1 MDRIELKHV
10 TFSYTLAENKAL
22 DDVSFTFE
30 KGRFYGVI
38 GENGGGKTTLCNL
51 LRGLIPNFFKGEMSG
66 QVLYDGTDMKDLDVD
81 ALSVDIGY
89 VFQNPFTQISGV
101 KKTVFEEVALGLEN
115 LGVPPEEI
123 VKRVIDVL
131 KLLEIE
137 RLALNNPTELSGG
150 QRQRVAF
157 ASIIVMDPD
166 ILVIDE
172 PTSQLDPEGS
182 RRIFDIIEMLKK
194 RNKTIVLVEHKI
206 NMIARYCDEVLV
218 MKDGKLVRSGS
229 AQEVLADA
237 SLPSLGVRLPEAAQL
252 AYDLADEG
260 LPMPGI
266 PITDEDCCRM
276 IQERWGIHGGN

>member
-137 RLALNNPTELSGG
+137 RLALNNPTELSVG

-218 MKDGKLVRSGS
+218 MKDGKLVRRRS
-229 AQEVLADA
+229 
-237 SLPSLGVRLPEAAQL
+237 
-252 AYDLADEG
+252 
-260 LPMPGI
+260 LPMPR
-266 PITDEDCCRM
+266 CRRSASGCRKPRSWPM
-276 IQERWGIHGGN
+276 ILRTRGCRCRAPRSPTRIAAG

>member
-22 DDVSFTFE
+22 DDGSFTFE
-30 KGRFYGVI
+30 RGRFYGVI

-51 LRGLIPNFFKGEMSG
+51 LRGLIPNFFKGEMLG
-66 QVLYDGTDMKDLDVD
+66 QVLYDGTDMKELDVD

-115 LGVPPEEI
+115 LGVPPEKI

-137 RLALNNPTELSGG
+137 HLALNNPTELSGG

-182 RRIFDIIEMLKK
+182 RRIFDIIETLKK
-194 RNKTIVLVEHKI
+194 RNKTIILVEHKI
-206 NMIARYCDEVLV
+206 NMIAMYCDAVLV
-218 MKDGKLVRSGS
+218 RKDGKLVRSGS
-229 AQEVLADA
+229 AQEVLSDV

-252 AYDLADEG
+252 AYDLADKG
-260 LPMPGI
+260 MPLSGI
-266 PITDEDCCRM
+266 PITDEACCRM

>member
-10 TFSYTLAENKAL
+10 TFSYTLAKNKAL

-51 LRGLIPNFFKGEMSG
+51 LRGLIPNFFKGELSG

-137 RLALNNPTELSGG
+137 HLALNNPTELSGG

-182 RRIFDIIEMLKK
+182 RRIFDIIETLKK

-206 NMIARYCDEVLV
+206 NMIAMYCDEVLV

-229 AQEVLADA
+229 AQEVLSDV

-252 AYDLADEG
+252 AYDLADKG
-260 LPMPGI
+260 MPLQGI
-266 PITDEDCCRM
+266 PITDAACCQM

>member
-30 KGRFYGVI
+30 RGRFYGVI

-51 LRGLIPNFFKGEMSG
+51 LRGLIPNFFKGEMLG
-66 QVLYDGTDMKDLDVD
+66 QVLYDGTDMKELDVD

-115 LGVPPEEI
+115 LGVPPEKI

-137 RLALNNPTELSGG
+137 HLALNNPTELSGG

-182 RRIFDIIEMLKK
+182 RRIFDIIETLKK
-194 RNKTIVLVEHKI
+194 RNKTIILVEHKI
-206 NMIARYCDEVLV
+206 NMIAMYCDAVLV

-229 AQEVLADA
+229 AQEVLSDV

-252 AYDLADEG
+252 AYDLADKG
-260 LPMPGI
+260 MPLSGI
-266 PITDEDCCRM
+266 PIPDEACCRM

>member
-1 MDRIELKHV
+1 MDKIELRHV
-10 TFSYTLAENKAL
+10 TFSYTLSDKKAL
-22 DDVSFTFE
+22 EDISFTFE
-30 KGRFYGVI
+30 KGKFYGII

-51 LRGLIPNFFKGEMSG
+51 LRGLIPNFFKGDMTG
-66 QVLYDGTDMKDLDVD
+66 QVLYDDVDMKDLDVD

-123 VKRVIDVL
+123 IDRVIEVL

-137 RLALNNPTELSGG
+137 HLALNNPTELSGG

-182 RRIFDIIEMLKK
+182 RRIFDIIETLKK
-194 RNKTIVLVEHKI
+194 RNKTIILVEHKI
-206 NMIARYCDEVLV
+206 NMIAMYCDEVLV
-218 MKDGKLVRSGS
+218 MQHGRIARSGS
-229 AQEVLADA
+229 AQDVLSDRT
-237 SLPSLGVRLPEAAQL
+237 LPELGVKLPEAAQL
-252 AYDLADEG
+252 AYDLADAG
-260 LPMPGI
+260 LPLSGS
-266 PITDEDCCRM
+266 PITDEACCRM
-276 IQERWGIHGGN
+276 IQEGWDLHGRN

>member
-51 LRGLIPNFFKGEMSG
+51 LRGLIPNFFKGDLSG

-131 KLLEIE
+131 KLIEIE
-137 RLALNNPTELSGG
+137 HLALNNPTELSGG

-182 RRIFDIIEMLKK
+182 RRIFDIIETLKK

-206 NMIARYCDEVLV
+206 NMIAMYCDEVLV

-229 AQEVLADA
+229 AQEVLSDV
-237 SLPSLGVRLPEAAQL
+237 SLPSLGVKLPEAAQL
-252 AYDLADEG
+252 AYDLADKG
-260 LPMPGI
+260 MPLQGI
-266 PITDEDCCRM
+266 PITDEACCRM

>member
-51 LRGLIPNFFKGEMSG
+51 LRGLIPNFFKGDLSG
-66 QVLYDGTDMKDLDVD
+66 QVLYDGTDMNDLDVD

-115 LGVPPEEI
+115 LGVPPKEI

-137 RLALNNPTELSGG
+137 HLALNNPTELSGG

-182 RRIFDIIEMLKK
+182 RRIFDIIETLKK

-229 AQEVLADA
+229 AQEVLSDA
-237 SLPSLGVRLPEAAQL
+237 LLPSLGVRLPEAAQL

-266 PITDEDCCRM
+266 PITDEDCCQM

>member
-260 LPMPGI
+260 LPMPGT

-276 IQERWGIHGGN
+276 IQEMWGIHGGN

>member
-137 RLALNNPTELSGG
+137 RRALIMPPELAGG
-150 QRQRVAF
+150 PRQR
-157 ASIIVMDPD
+157 
-166 ILVIDE
+166 
-172 PTSQLDPEGS
+172 
-182 RRIFDIIEMLKK
+182 
-194 RNKTIVLVEHKI
+194 VEHKI

-260 LPMPGI
+260 LPMPGT

>member
-182 RRIFDIIEMLKK
+182 RRIFDIIETLKK

-229 AQEVLADA
+229 AQEVLSDA
-237 SLPSLGVRLPEAAQL
+237 LLPSLGAGCRKPRSWPMILRTRGCRCRASQSPTRIAA
-252 AYDLADEG
+252 G
-260 LPMPGI
+260 
-266 PITDEDCCRM
+266 
-276 IQERWGIHGGN
+276 

>member
-115 LGVPPEEI
+115 LGVPPEKI

-137 RLALNNPTELSGG
+137 HLALNNPTELSGG

-229 AQEVLADA
+229 AHEVLADA

>member
-218 MKDGKLVRSGS
+218 MKDGKFVRSGS

-260 LPMPGI
+260 LPMPGT

>member
-51 LRGLIPNFFKGEMSG
+51 LRGLIPNFFKGDLSG
-66 QVLYDGTDMKDLDVD
+66 QVLYDGTDMNDLDVD

-115 LGVPPEEI
+115 LGVPPKEI

-137 RLALNNPTELSGG
+137 HLALNNPTELSGG

-182 RRIFDIIEMLKK
+182 RRIFDIIETLKK

-229 AQEVLADA
+229 AQEVLSDA
-237 SLPSLGVRLPEAAQL
+237 LLPSLGVRLPEAAQL